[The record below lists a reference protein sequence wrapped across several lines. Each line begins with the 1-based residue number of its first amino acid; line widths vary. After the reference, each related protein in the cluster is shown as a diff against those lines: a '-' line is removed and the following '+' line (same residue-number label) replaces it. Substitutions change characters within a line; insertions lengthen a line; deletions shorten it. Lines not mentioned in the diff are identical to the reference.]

1 MVRIGP
7 AGHLHDRYVIHDD
20 GMMIVGTS
28 LNSIGLKQS
37 FVVTVGDDIRA
48 MVVGA
53 FDDAWNRGT
62 TFT

>member
-1 MVRIGP
+1 M
-7 AGHLHDRYVIHDD
+7 IHDD